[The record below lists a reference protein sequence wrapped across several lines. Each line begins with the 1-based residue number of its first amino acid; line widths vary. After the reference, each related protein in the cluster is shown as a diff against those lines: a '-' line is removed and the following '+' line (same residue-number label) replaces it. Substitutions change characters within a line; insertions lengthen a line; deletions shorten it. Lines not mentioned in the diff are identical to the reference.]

1 MLVLGYG
8 AWVYRC
14 TALNF
19 SFTQICLELGVAE
32 PTARGYMSRARQV
45 MAMDEERRQTVGIE
59 ADGGLLCGARAFAEA
74 GRTARYAADHIDLTG
89 LPAFAESVTEE
100 VLEACSLL
108 DTAKKLESSAE
119 QRAAAVRT
127 LLTFAADEEA
137 EVGLTRLAPE
147 RRKFFSYI

>member
-1 MLVLGYG
+1 MHGAELLLHADLPRAWRGGAHSARLHVAGPAGDGYG
-8 AWVYRC
+8 RRA
-14 TALNF
+14 
-19 SFTQICLELGVAE
+19 
-32 PTARGYMSRARQV
+32 PTDGGHRG
-45 MAMDEERRQTVGIE
+45 GW
-59 ADGGLLCGARAFAEA
+59 GLLCGARAFAEA